1 MMMRRRSPPLDWS
14 TWATAWPSA
23 SAISAVIG
31 AVFAVPRTPSVPK
44 SRPCLPMIPPLAP
57 ARGRPRRRRRRRRRL
72 RVDLEPHLDRSAL
85 FLPDP
90 ARAQREFDL
99 AFRGAVQAAHID
111 RFGHHLGQP
120 EHIAAGALEPN
131 AGGIHLDRGQHEAG
145 R

>member
-31 AVFAVPRTPSVPK
+31 SEFAVPRTPSVPK
-44 SRPCLPMIPPLAP
+44 SRPCLPIIPPLPP
-57 ARGRPRRRRRRRRRL
+57 ARGRRLWRRRRRRR
-72 RVDLEPHLDRSAL
+72 VDLELHLDRSAL

-90 ARAQREFDL
+90 ARPQREFDL
-99 AFRGAVQAAHID
+99 ALGGTVQAAHID

-131 AGGIHLDRGQHEAG
+131 TGGIHL
-145 R
+145 